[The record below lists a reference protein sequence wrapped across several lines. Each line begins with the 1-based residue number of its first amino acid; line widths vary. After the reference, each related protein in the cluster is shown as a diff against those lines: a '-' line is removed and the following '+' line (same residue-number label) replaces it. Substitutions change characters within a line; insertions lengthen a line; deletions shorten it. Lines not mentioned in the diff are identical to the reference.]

1 MISVLIQTEEPHIV
15 FQVKDT
21 GKGIPERELERI
33 FERFYRV
40 DTSNANQVKGTE
52 LGLSIAKHIIWQ
64 HDGKIWAESEVG
76 EGASVFFS
84 VKKATK

>member
-21 GKGIPERELERI
+21 SKGIPEQELERI

-52 LGLSIAKHIIWQ
+52 LGLSIAKHIILQ
-64 HDGKIWAESEVG
+64 HDGKIWEESEVG
-76 EGASVFFS
+76 AGSECILFRQKSN
-84 VKKATK
+84 